1 MFQAKIVFKE
11 QMLMYI
17 LASVL
22 ELMRDVMLT
31 QLEELETKYPESR
44 DYLNKIIVDKRFQ
57 ARFVA
62 NSGT

>member
-1 MFQAKIVFKE
+1 
-11 QMLMYI
+11 MYI